1 MWCIVCTVTERKT
14 FHQLTSK
21 GDDETM
27 KMNEIL
33 DAISSLASSQG
44 FYGLL
49 LCDLMEAKKNDPEW
63 YGEIKRELEE
73 KKFGSVVD
81 MVLFF
86 EC

>member
-1 MWCIVCTVTERKT
+1 
-14 FHQLTSK
+14 
-21 GDDETM
+21 M
-27 KMNEIL
+27 KMDDIL
-33 DAISSLASSQG
+33 DAIASLSVHRG

>member
-1 MWCIVCTVTERKT
+1 
-14 FHQLTSK
+14 
-21 GDDETM
+21 M
-27 KMNEIL
+27 KMDEIL
-33 DAISSLASSQG
+33 DAISSLSRSQG
-44 FYGLL
+44 FDGLL

-63 YGEIKRELEE
+63 YGEIVNQLEE

>member
-14 FHQLTSK
+14 FRQLTSK
-21 GDDETM
+21 GDDEM

-63 YGEIKRELEE
+63 YNKIANQLEG
-73 KKFGSVVD
+73 KKFGSVKDIV
-81 MVLFF
+81 MFF

>member
-1 MWCIVCTVTERKT
+1 MWCIVCAVTERKA

-33 DAISSLASSQG
+33 DAISSLANSQG

>member
-1 MWCIVCTVTERKT
+1 
-14 FHQLTSK
+14 
-21 GDDETM
+21 M

-33 DAISSLASSQG
+33 DAIASLSRSHG
-44 FYGLL
+44 YYGLL

>member
-1 MWCIVCTVTERKT
+1 
-14 FHQLTSK
+14 
-21 GDDETM
+21 M

-33 DAISSLASSQG
+33 DAISYLSHSQG

-49 LCDLMEAKKNDPEW
+49 LCDLMEAKQNDPEW
-63 YGEIKRELEE
+63 YGELVNQLEE

>member
-1 MWCIVCTVTERKT
+1 MWCIVCAVTERKA
-14 FHQLTSK
+14 FRHLTSK

-27 KMNEIL
+27 KMDEIL
-33 DAISSLASSQG
+33 DAISYLASSQG

-63 YGEIKRELEE
+63 YGEIVNQLEDR
-73 KKFGSVVD
+73 KFGSVVD

>member
-21 GDDETM
+21 GDDEM

>member
-1 MWCIVCTVTERKT
+1 
-14 FHQLTSK
+14 
-21 GDDETM
+21 M
-27 KMNEIL
+27 KMDEIL
-33 DAISSLASSQG
+33 DAISFLSRSQG

-63 YGEIKRELEE
+63 YGEIVNQLEE

>member
-1 MWCIVCTVTERKT
+1 
-14 FHQLTSK
+14 
-21 GDDETM
+21 M

-33 DAISSLASSQG
+33 DAISFLSRSQG

-49 LCDLMEAKKNDPEW
+49 LCDLMEARKNFPEW
-63 YGEIKRELEE
+63 YGRIKREPEE

>member
-1 MWCIVCTVTERKT
+1 
-14 FHQLTSK
+14 
-21 GDDETM
+21 M

-33 DAISSLASSQG
+33 DAISSLASSPG

-49 LCDLMEAKKNDPEW
+49 LCDLMEARKNDPEW